1 MSRHDFGNAGIARMS
16 WICLALT
23 LVAGACDAEDPETF
37 QELREGTIAVE
48 RPVGGGGFINNG
60 LHDAEVGG
68 FDPDYSLESNNGLKG
83 SKLNDADR
91 LATARYVIECALPEG
106 ESIVKNVSGVTV
118 EFEGAMG
125 LAPEWQD
132 SACDQDCQEW
142 VSACVLART
151 NVSGE
156 TVPLWLTGDHPELG
170 FTTAP
175 SYNHYEASFFGNLF
189 AGPNQAYVCP
199 VGQGAGA
206 VLSQLQGRTCSNESG
221 GWCGFTVYSSCL
233 SSTRCELEGT
243 LSSPTAVDCRAGA
256 TPSGTPMNTISSY
269 VGAP

>member
-1 MSRHDFGNAGIARMS
+1 MGRV
-16 WICLALT
+16 CVALT
-23 LVAGACDAEDPETF
+23 LVVAMGGCDAEDPEALG
-37 QELREGTIAVE
+37 EWREGTVATE
-48 RPVGGGGFINNG
+48 RPTSVGGFINNG
-60 LHDAEVGG
+60 LHDPEVGG
-68 FDPDYSLESNNGLKG
+68 FDPDYPLESSSGLKG

-91 LATARYVIECALPEG
+91 LATARYVVECALPEG
-106 ESIVKNVSGVTV
+106 ESIVKSVSGVTM
-118 EFEGAMG
+118 EFEGALG

-156 TVPLWLTGDHPELG
+156 TVSLWLTGDHPELG
-170 FTTAP
+170 FTTTP
-175 SYNHYEASFFGNLF
+175 TYNHYEASFFGNLF
-189 AGPNQAYVCP
+189 TGPDQAYVCP

-221 GWCGFTVYSSCL
+221 GWCGFTVYSNCF
-233 SSTRCELEGT
+233 SSTRCELAGT
-243 LSSPTAVDCRAGA
+243 STSPTAVGCRAGA
-256 TPSGTPMNTISSY
+256 TPSGAPMNTISSY